1 MYKVF
6 YMECL
11 ILTVLLLRVAI
22 VKMNFIFRILSVN
35 GLVKTHF
42 ISQRNDTFSYFL
54 CVFWRPVLP

>member
-22 VKMNFIFRILSVN
+22 VKMNFIFRIRKFSLSM
-35 GLVKTHF
+35 G
-42 ISQRNDTFSYFL
+42 
-54 CVFWRPVLP
+54 